1 MFITTI
7 GALLYKAYE
16 AFFINLPK
24 INDAVT
30 NKIANVAQFTIAQV
44 IIGVVALVL
53 VVTALILAWDAMKAF
68 RQPKVEPVKVK
79 A

>member
-1 MFITTI
+1 VFMFITTI

-24 INDAVT
+24 AASQ
-30 NKIANVAQFTIAQV
+30 ANVTQFTIAQI
-44 IIGVVALVL
+44 IIGIVALVL

-68 RQPKVEPVKVK
+68 RQPRPEPVKVK
-79 A
+79 V